1 MEPLSS
7 NLEDCGGTRINVMSL
22 HFLELIRMVSED
34 ERGGTKNRAEQF
46 ESYETDLSHYE
57 E

>member
-22 HFLELIRMVSED
+22 HFLELICMVSED